1 MLDAHIILQYHDEI
15 ALTFKEENKEL
26 VREALLQAMKETNE
40 TLKLNVEINIS
51 IDFGFNYAEV
61 H

>member
-1 MLDAHIILQYHDEI
+1 MEI
-15 ALTFKEENKEL
+15 VLIFKEENKEL

-51 IDFGFNYAEV
+51 IDFGYNYAEV